1 MAVKPAKK
9 TKAEVAKDV
18 PAEETKV
25 TETPVV
31 ENCASTEVKGPTLV
45 KNVKVDSLTTEELT
59 EQFAKLEQCNMMLRH
74 KVDEQEKQ
82 YAALAAQTAEIIT
95 HSKEVQAANKLLLEQ
110 VEKIQE
116 IAEKAK
122 ENAASQR
129 LSSSE
134 GNSWVVPTLVGV
146 GAAAATA
153 GLMYVLLSD

>member
-1 MAVKPAKK
+1 MAVKQAKK
-9 TKAEVAKDV
+9 TKVEVAKEV

-25 TETPVV
+25 TETPTVI
-31 ENCASTEVKGPTLV
+31 KGPAV
-45 KNVKVDSLTTEELT
+45 KNVEVSSLTTEELT

-74 KVDEQEKQ
+74 KVDEQERQ

-95 HSKEVQAANKLLLEQ
+95 HSKEVQEANKLLLVQ

-122 ENAASQR
+122 ENAANQAS
-129 LSSSE
+129 SSSE
-134 GNSWVVPTLVGV
+134 GNKWIVPTIVGV

>member
-1 MAVKPAKK
+1 
-9 TKAEVAKDV
+9 
-18 PAEETKV
+18 
-25 TETPVV
+25 
-31 ENCASTEVKGPTLV
+31 
-45 KNVKVDSLTTEELT
+45 
-59 EQFAKLEQCNMMLRH
+59 MLRH

-95 HSKEVQAANKLLLEQ
+95 HAKEVQAANKLLLEQ

-122 ENAASQR
+122 ENAANQVS
-129 LSSSE
+129 SSSE